1 MRDKFKYAII
11 KFNTK
16 HRTRDAAWEVAH
28 TINKSPDARNAV
40 YRINGNALSV
50 SCRLLGRVPM
60 NNSPQPWF
68 ML

>member
-28 TINKSPDARNAV
+28 TIKSPDAQTV
-40 YRINGNALSV
+40 KNALSV
-50 SCRLLGRVPM
+50 YG
-60 NNSPQPWF
+60 
-68 ML
+68 